1 MFMWHSFDCW
11 SLCDVWHSFDCWSLC
26 GDGVHRGVT
35 AGLCFDCWS
44 LCDTVPGDGVHRGVT
59 AGLCFVWHSFAFL
72 PYLETVYAE
81 VLELVDYPAVGIKK
95 AAIATLGQLCLCVHE
110 TCSNTPSGDAENGE
124 LCSLGLSEKGQTSEI
139 SLMDIYSVHM
149 QAVSFHVLFYLCVGI
164 SFVHWLEKGF
174 MHRSMRGFEVY
185 ICWVWL
191 SWGDCAVDWMLKSHY

>member
-1 MFMWHSFDCW
+1 M
-11 SLCDVWHSFDCWSLC
+11 
-26 GDGVHRGVT
+26 
-35 AGLCFDCWS
+35 
-44 LCDTVPGDGVHRGVT
+44 
-59 AGLCFVWHSFAFL
+59 
-72 PYLETVYAE
+72 YAE

-164 SFVHWLEKGF
+164 SFVH
-174 MHRSMRGFEVY
+174 
-185 ICWVWL
+185 
-191 SWGDCAVDWMLKSHY
+191 